1 MQVAEKLGNSCCLN
15 GAAYFVPLLNFFC
28 LCNLRG
34 QVRAQHNIEVGIAC
48 GLGPSD
54 ITQK

>member
-1 MQVAEKLGNSCCLN
+1 MQVAEKLGNSCCLY

-48 GLGPSD
+48 GLWPSG
-54 ITQK
+54 IAQK